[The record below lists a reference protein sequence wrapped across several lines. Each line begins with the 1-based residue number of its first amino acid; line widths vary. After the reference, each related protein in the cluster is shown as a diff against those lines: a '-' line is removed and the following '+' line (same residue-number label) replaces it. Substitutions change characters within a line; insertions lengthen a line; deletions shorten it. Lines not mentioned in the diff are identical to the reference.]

1 MNVPRTFAVLKVH
14 AAFTLFLAVI
24 IRAAMAAP
32 SLITYQGRLTDSAG
46 ASVPDSSYNV
56 TFAIYTDSTGGAPL
70 WQESAGV
77 LTRDGLFTHR
87 LGSVSSFPQLLFQ
100 DHDRLYL
107 EISIEA
113 ETTLPRTRLTSVP
126 YAKTAGNL
134 NVKNANDSTVIK
146 TFPESRRLALYGG
159 DGQASLTLQG
169 GIVGDQAA
177 VLPDSSVNSME
188 ILDEPGIVVEK
199 NIALIPL
206 SNTAMTDL
214 VTVDITIPNDGYIV
228 LHGNCY
234 VLLSGTTGANSAHV
248 QIDENEGGSSLFP
261 YYTVAGLGGYV
272 NTATNYFPIY
282 VTRTYFKS
290 AGTYTFRMEGRAV
303 DVSPAVAKTWD
314 HILTAVYY
322 PTGYG
327 AVKSISSEPGD
338 YPQAV
343 PMTITDDPDHNRTG
357 SYYEVDLRY
366 YELKAKATRKVS
378 AGTEEK

>member
-1 MNVPRTFAVLKVH
+1 MNIPRTFAVLKVR
-14 AAFTLFLAVI
+14 AAFAIFVMLIGQAV
-24 IRAAMAAP
+24 MAAP
-32 SLITYQGRLTDSAG
+32 SLITYQGRLTDNAEV
-46 ASVPDSSYNV
+46 SVPDSSYNV

-77 LTRDGLFTHR
+77 LTRDGLFSHR

-100 DHDRLYL
+100 DYDRLYL
-107 EISIEA
+107 EISIEG
-113 ETTLPRTRLTSVP
+113 ETTLPRTRLTGVP
-126 YAKTAGNL
+126 YAQTAGNL

-146 TFPESRRLALYGG
+146 TFPESRRLAFYGG
-159 DGQASLTLQG
+159 DGQTSLTLQG

-177 VLPDSSVNSME
+177 VLPDSSINSME
-188 ILDEPGIVVEK
+188 ILDEPGIVVETSPV
-199 NIALIPL
+199 LVPL
-206 SNTAMTDL
+206 STTSMTDL
-214 VTVDITIPNDGYIV
+214 LTVDITIPNDGYIV
-228 LHGNCY
+228 LHGKCY

-272 NTATNYFPIY
+272 NTATSYFPVY
-282 VTRTYFKS
+282 VTRTYFKP

-327 AVKSISSEPGD
+327 AVKSITTEPND
-338 YPQAV
+338 HPQDV
-343 PMTITDDPDHNRTG
+343 PITITDDPEHNRTG

-366 YELKAKATRKVS
+366 DELKAKAARKVS
-378 AGTEEK
+378 AGTDEK